1 MDILVSR
8 LLWSF
13 LGSIS
18 LIGGAVGLVLPVIPQ
33 IPFFIFALFCLTKA
47 SPRFERWL
55 HRQTWYLKLVKTT
68 RHLPIVGKLL
78 SHPQVTK

>member
-1 MDILVSR
+1 MNLLLSR
-8 LLWSF
+8 FLWSL

-18 LIGGAVGLVLPVIPQ
+18 LVGGAIGLVLPIIPQ

-55 HRQTWYLKLVKTT
+55 HYQAWYQKLVKTT
-68 RHLPIVGKLL
+68 QHLPIIGKLL
-78 SHPQVTK
+78 SNSSK